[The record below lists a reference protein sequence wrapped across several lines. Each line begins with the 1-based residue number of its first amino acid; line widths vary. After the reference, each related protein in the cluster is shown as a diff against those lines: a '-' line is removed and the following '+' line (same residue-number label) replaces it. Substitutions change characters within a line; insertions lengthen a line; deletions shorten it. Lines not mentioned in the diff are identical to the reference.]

1 MNFSAIGDTMLNIWG
16 KVWPVVVALLL
27 FALIITVHEFGHFIF
42 AKLFKVKVNEFSIGF
57 GPKIFSK
64 KKGETLY
71 SVRAIP
77 AGGFCAMEGEDEDSS
92 EDGAFCNKKVW
103 KRIIIVVAGAAFNI
117 LLGFILVATLLGI
130 KGQYGTPVIHSFR
143 ENAVS
148 NKDGGLMVGDKI
160 IEVDGRNVYCYD
172 DVIYFVTNSEDTTL
186 DMTVIRNNQEVTL
199 KNVSF
204 ESEIYEGQSFVNLD
218 MIFKGEKCSIKKPF
232 SFLKEAVLE
241 TVSMGRL
248 VWMTLGDMITGRYG
262 INDIMGPVGTVGA
275 VSDAVSTSMK
285 SLLFMLALISVNL
298 GIINLLPIP
307 ALDGGKV
314 VLLAYEGV
322 TRKKVS
328 AKVESAVTIIGL
340 SLLLLLMLVITGNDI
355 LRWFR
360 N

>member
-1 MNFSAIGDTMLNIWG
+1 MNFSAIGNTLLNVWG

-64 KKGETLY
+64 KKGDTLY
-71 SVRAIP
+71 SLRAIP

-103 KRIIIVVAGAAFNI
+103 KRIIIVIAGAIFNI
-117 LLGFILVATLLGI
+117 LLGFVLVLSLLGI

-143 ENAVS
+143 EDAVS
-148 NKDGGLMVGDKI
+148 NQNGGLMVGDEI
-160 IEVDGRNVYCYD
+160 VEIDGRNVYCYD
-172 DVIYFVTNSEDTTL
+172 DVIYFITNSEDTTL
-186 DMTVIRNNQEVTL
+186 EMTVVRDGKETVLNNV
-199 KNVSF
+199 V
-204 ESEIYEGQSFVNLD
+204 
-218 MIFKGEKCSIKKPF
+218 FKSEKCSIKKPF
-232 SFLKEAVLE
+232 AFMKEAVLE
-241 TVSMGRL
+241 TVSLGRL

-275 VSDAVSTSMK
+275 VSDAVSTSMN

-298 GIINLLPIP
+298 GIVNLLPIP
-307 ALDGGKV
+307 ALDGGRV
-314 VLLAYEGV
+314 VLLAYEGI

-328 AKVESAVTIIGL
+328 SKVESLVTIIGL
-340 SLLLLLMLVITGNDI
+340 SCLLLLMLVITGNDI